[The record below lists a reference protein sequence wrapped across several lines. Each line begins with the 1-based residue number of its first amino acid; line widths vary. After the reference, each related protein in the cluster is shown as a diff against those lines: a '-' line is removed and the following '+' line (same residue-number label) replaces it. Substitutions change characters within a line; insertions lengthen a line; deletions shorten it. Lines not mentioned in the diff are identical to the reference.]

1 MTVSSLFDDMVIIA
15 LFMLAGFFIREII
28 KPVQKLFLPSSLI
41 GGLLALILGQQVL
54 GVVEIPESFSSF
66 SNVLIAPIMAALLF
80 GVTINRKKIAGFL
93 DYICVEQAIYGMQM
107 CLGAGLGAA
116 LALIWPG
123 LPLGWGSM
131 AVFAF
136 QGGHGNAGAAGQT
149 YTELGIP
156 ENLSIGMVLATF
168 GLIVAMLVGM
178 ILVNIGVRKGWAKFV
193 KDPQKQPAWY
203 YGGALPEEKR
213 VPVGKSVTSS
223 ISINHLA
230 LQGAWLL
237 TAVFAGKLLIQIV
250 GIFWAGVDV
259 LPTVIQGILG
269 GAIVWNLARAI
280 KLDKFID
287 VKFIHQLSGF
297 LLEVVVLTAMATL
310 DMELISTY
318 IVPIV
323 VFTLILTALTVAVA
337 FIFCRL
343 FCRDEWFEKAL
354 MAYGVGTGNT
364 ATGLALVRAVDPD
377 SQSSAPDN
385 HGVYSA
391 VMCWKEAFAGL
402 VPVWMM
408 SGLGMTMGVGGIMC
422 AICLGVGCVL
432 FLRPKK
438 VAK

>member
-1 MTVSSLFDDMVIIA
+1 MTVSSLFSDMIIIA
-15 LFMLAGFFIREII
+15 LFMLIGFFAREII
-28 KPVQKLFLPSSLI
+28 KPIQRLFLPASLI
-41 GGLLALILGQQVL
+41 GGLIALISGQQML
-54 GVVEIPESFSSF
+54 GIIEVPASFSSF

-116 LALIWPG
+116 LALLWPG

-131 AVFAF
+131 GVFAF

-168 GLIVAMLVGM
+168 GLIVAMLAGM
-178 ILVNIGVRKGWAKFV
+178 IMVNVGVRRGWSKFV
-193 KDPQKQPAWY
+193 RDPQKQPSWY
-203 YGGALPEEKR
+203 Y
-213 VPVGKSVTSS
+213 
-223 ISINHLA
+223 
-230 LQGAWLL
+230 
-237 TAVFAGKLLIQIV
+237 
-250 GIFWAGVDV
+250 
-259 LPTVIQGILG
+259 G
-269 GAIVWNLARAI
+269 GAIVWNAARLV
-280 KLDKFID
+280 KLEHFID
-287 VKFIHQLSGF
+287 VKFIHQMSGF

-310 DMELISTY
+310 DLELISTF
-318 IVPIV
+318 IIPIV
-323 VFTLILTALTVAVA
+323 VYTLICSSVTLMIA
-337 FIFCRL
+337 FGGCKL
-343 FCRDEWFEKAL
+343 FCREEWFEKAL

-408 SGLGMTMGVGGIMC
+408 TGLGMTMGVGAIMC
-422 AICLGVGCVL
+422 AVCLGVGFVL
-432 FLRPKK
+432 FARPKK
-438 VAK
+438 A